1 MKHNGKLEESFQ
13 QKPCDFPRH
22 YLKGHIQCWD
32 LTCFEIRKSNLTFQQ
47 LSLMCRRF
55 WNLLSNL
62 AANLWGLKSIYLIFS
77 VFFYLFEQLGDRQ
90 GGILNPRNEYIVGD
104 V

>member
-13 QKPCDFPRH
+13 QKPSEFPRH

-32 LTCFEIRKSNLTFQQ
+32 LTCFEIRKTNLTFQQ
-47 LSLMCRRF
+47 LSLMCQRF
-55 WNLLSNL
+55 WNLPSNL
-62 AANLWGLKSIYLIFS
+62 AANLWGLKSICLIFFR
-77 VFFYLFEQLGDRQ
+77 FFNLFEQLGDRQ
-90 GGILNPRNEYIVGD
+90 DGILNPSNEYIVGG